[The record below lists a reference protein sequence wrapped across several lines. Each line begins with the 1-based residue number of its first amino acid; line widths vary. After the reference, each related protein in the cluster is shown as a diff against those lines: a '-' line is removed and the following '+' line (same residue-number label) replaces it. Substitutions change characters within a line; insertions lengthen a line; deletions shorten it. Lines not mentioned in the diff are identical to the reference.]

1 MSIDLFL
8 RFKASSFLKCIAAL
22 SIVAAIVL
30 VFVPGSSYVVGF
42 SIAVHLLIVTALSW
56 FIVKVVWPVRGKLD
70 ELIKA
75 VEEHQPDGAPRIHIQ
90 PETGVDAM
98 AMGNYKSVLT
108 KTIMILEDQH
118 ENLTAHARQLE
129 NFSRVLE
136 KQNSKISES
145 RQRYRTILDAL
156 GDGLYLIDDR
166 YIIQTINRA
175 EAAFSNATPKEIVGR
190 HCYEVFRQRK
200 HPCSDCMPR
209 EAMAD
214 GQVHSRLRVEK
225 RRIGREVVN
234 IFCYPILHAGETNS
248 REAVI
253 YIQDT
258 SKLAMME
265 DQVIKT
271 EKMASIGQMAAGIAH
286 DLNNYLAGIYGV
298 VQLLQMRFEAS
309 PEDRDKDMALIGR
322 LRDQVEAL
330 NLMAGNLMVF
340 SHPERKEMF
349 PLLLNQVI
357 EAALSFS
364 RYELERDQVVL
375 ECDFKDDLPL
385 THMEKGQIQQV
396 VLNLMLNGTQAIRE
410 RLAAAGDAD
419 VISGRIVVTTGVEN
433 DDFVYF
439 SVSDNGIGINP
450 ECAEHLFD
458 PFFSTKEVKVDGG
471 ATGLGLFTAR
481 TIIEQHQGEITFSS
495 TPGRGSCFKV
505 VLPLKQGAEP
515 CL

>member
-8 RFKASSFLKCIAAL
+8 RFKASSFLK
-22 SIVAAIVL
+22 SIVALSLVAVIFLVL
-30 VFVPGSSYVVGF
+30 VPGSIYVAGF
-42 SIAVHLLIVTALSW
+42 SIAVHLFIVMALSW
-56 FIVKVVWPVRGKLD
+56 FIIKVVWPVRTKLN
-70 ELIKA
+70 ELIQM
-75 VEEHQPDGAPRIHIQ
+75 VEEHQPAGEPKIYSQ
-90 PETGVDAM
+90 PETGVAAV
-98 AMGNYKSVLT
+98 AMGHYESILA
-108 KTIMILEDQH
+108 KTIMVLEDQH

-145 RQRYRTILDAL
+145 RKRYRTTLDAL
-156 GDGLYLIDDR
+156 GDGLYLIDDS
-166 YIIQTINRA
+166 YTIQTINQA

-190 HCYEVFRQRK
+190 HCFEVFQQRK
-200 HPCSDCMPR
+200 KPCTDCMPR
-209 EAMAD
+209 ECMAD

-225 RRIGREVVN
+225 RRKGREFVN
-234 IFCYPILHAGETNS
+234 IFCYPILHDGEKES
-248 REAVI
+248 HEAVV

-309 PEDRDKDMALIGR
+309 PEDRTKDLTLIGR

-330 NLMAGNLMVF
+330 NLMSGNLMIF

-349 PLLLNQVI
+349 PLMLNQVI

-364 RYELERDQVVL
+364 RYELERDRVVL
-375 ECDFKDDLPL
+375 ECDFKEDMPL
-385 THMEKGQIQQV
+385 IHMEKGQIQQV

-410 RLAAAGDAD
+410 RKAAAVDTDA
-419 VISGRIVVTTGVEN
+419 IAGRIVVTTGPETEN
-433 DDFVYF
+433 SVYF
-439 SVSDNGIGINP
+439 SVSDNGVGINF
-450 ECAEHLFD
+450 ECQEHLFD
-458 PFFSTKEVKVDGG
+458 PFFSTKEVEVDGG

-505 VLPLKQGAEP
+505 VLPLKQGAVP
-515 CL
+515 CI